1 MKIFQ
6 SRSFFF
12 SVFLVLYLG
21 TVAYAPAQ
29 GYKAEALSEAPPK
42 ELAGTVGEALS
53 PTGIRVMGPGGALC
67 DIWLRKAVPGKASAA
82 PSLGVVYPQLAQGTL
97 LAAIRFPNSVKDYR
111 KQLIKTGV
119 YTLRYALL
127 PENGNHMGVAPQRDF
142 LLASPAAAD
151 QDAATISI
159 DQTMNLSRKA
169 TGSNHPSVWSLGP
182 PEDHPKSL
190 PSVFHLE
197 DGDLWLVEFRLP
209 LQSGAGE
216 PSPLSLALVVVGS
229 APEA

>member
-1 MKIFQ
+1 MKIFR
-6 SRSFFF
+6 SRSLFF
-12 SVFLVLYLG
+12 SVFLVLSLG
-21 TVAYAPAQ
+21 TAGNASAQ
-29 GYKAEALSEAPPK
+29 GYKAETLSEAPPK
-42 ELAGTVGEALS
+42 ELAAPVRDALS
-53 PTGIRVMGPGGALC
+53 PAGIRVTGPGGAVC
-67 DIWLRKAVPGKASAA
+67 DIWLRKAVPGKANAA
-82 PSLGVVYPQLAQGTL
+82 QSLGVVYPQLAQGIL
-97 LAAIRFPNSVKDYR
+97 VAAIRFPNSVKDYR
-111 KQLIKTGV
+111 KQLIKAGV

-127 PENGNHMGVAPQRDF
+127 PDNGNHMGVAPQRDF
-142 LLASPAAAD
+142 LLASPAAVD

-197 DGDLWLVEFRLP
+197 DGDLWLVEFSLP
-209 LQSGAGE
+209 LQGGAGE
-216 PSPLSLALVVVGS
+216 SSPLSLALVVVGS